1 MKESI
6 DVLVEAGKATAA
18 PPLGP
23 ALGPLGV
30 SIPKII
36 EEINRRTRELAG
48 MKVPVKVIVDKKT
61 KEFEI
66 QVGTPPVAALIKKEV
81 GAAKASPQAG
91 KVRAGD
97 LSHEQVVKISLSK
110 FGSSDKRFVNQV
122 IGTARSL
129 GITVGSGPLTE
140 EEGKIYKKALL
151 EASPKTATVA
161 APAPVAEGEAGAAPA
176 AAVAPVA
183 PTTPAKEGKKKEPA
197 KRRIRK
203 GKQ

>member
-36 EEINRRTRELAG
+36 EEINRRTKELAG
-48 MKVPVKVIVDKKT
+48 MKVPVKIIVDKKT

-81 GAAKASPQAG
+81 GVPKASPQAG

-97 LSHEQVVKISLSK
+97 LTHEQVVKISLSK
-110 FGSSDKRFVNQV
+110 FGSSDKRYVNQV
-122 IGTARSL
+122 AGTARSL

-140 EEGKIYKKALL
+140 EEDKVYKKALL

-176 AAVAPVA
+176 AAAPA
-183 PTTPAKEGKKKEPA
+183 TPSKEEKKKEPA
-197 KRRIRK
+197 KRKIRK
-203 GKQ
+203 GK